1 MREIAELKRRL
12 GWKVVDNVGK
22 FYDRKG
28 SDTWYYYVYGP
39 RPSTLANASAKNNIA
54 SICCGLTVYGDVAV
68 IRSAPVDTMNNYPMQ
83 FTKAVLTK
91 DLEFY
96 RTEDTYVVFQERE
109 KSRVSKRM
117 GVDLTGVP
125 FISRVMSSDED
136 RKARDEYR
144 RARDEDMMARLLR
157 AAQLCNMFPGPES
170 SNKWPSGPGEGK

>member
-1 MREIAELKRRL
+1 LNDYGSEMREIAELKTRL

-22 FYDRKG
+22 FYDQKG

-54 SICCGLTVYGDVAV
+54 SICCGWTAYGDVAV
-68 IRSAPVDTMNNYPMQ
+68 IRSAPLDMMNYPKQ

-96 RTEDTYVVFQERE
+96 RTEDTHVVFQERE

-125 FISRVMSSDED
+125 FISRVVSRDED
-136 RKARDEYR
+136 R
-144 RARDEDMMARLLR
+144 RARLRYATRLR
-157 AAQLCNMFPGPES
+157 YPNTCPGPES
-170 SNKWPSGPGEGK
+170 SNEWPSGPGEGK